1 MNSAAIVKA
10 FTVST
15 ETLKKIATN
24 FTVEMQLGLKERS
37 GSLKMLPSFLDVP
50 SGKERGNYLAVDF
63 GGSNVRVL
71 LLKIADRKYEI
82 VKRTVFS
89 LRDGAKD
96 FTVAAVH
103 ADELFDYIAS
113 KIKDTVDSDTQY
125 YLGHTFSFP
134 CRQEGVR
141 TSYLLNWTKEI
152 KTAGVEGQDIGKL
165 MLEAFKRVGVANV
178 DNNVILNDTV
188 GTLLAAAMV
197 DATVDIGSICGTGH
211 NTCYREMSYPG
222 LDKPMIV
229 NMESGNFD
237 KLEQNHFDKLLD
249 GKSDAPGTQVLEKM
263 VSGHYLGMLA
273 SIVLSEWFAPLDIV
287 VSSADISEVVDEREA
302 AMARVLREQQ
312 PNGLFSDLMITE
324 ATEIVIA
331 IAKRSARLVGATFA
345 AAITHSDK
353 ALSRKHTIAIDGSL
367 YEKMPQYP
375 ENILQAIL
383 EIMPKAAGKVQ
394 TILSKDGSGVGAAMA
409 AAAATGL

>member
-1 MNSAAIVKA
+1 MKAAEIVQA
-10 FTVST
+10 FTLPT
-15 ETLKKIATN
+15 ATLKTIAAN
-24 FTVEMQLGLKERS
+24 FALEMQLGLKERS
-37 GSLKMLPSFLDVP
+37 GSLKMLPSFLDIP

-103 ADELFDYIAS
+103 ADELFDYIAT
-113 KIKDTVDSDTQY
+113 KIKETVDSDTQY

-141 TSYLLNWTKEI
+141 TSYLINWTKEI
-152 KTAGVEGQDIGKL
+152 KTSGVEGQDIGKL
-165 MLEAFKRVGVANV
+165 LADALVRVGVVNV

-188 GTLLAAAMV
+188 GTLLASAMA

-211 NTCYREMSYPG
+211 NTCYREMNYPAF
-222 LDKPMIV
+222 DKPMIV

-249 GKSDAPGTQVLEKM
+249 GKSDSPGTQVLEKM

-273 SIVLSEWFAPLDIV
+273 SIVLSEWFAPLNIV
-287 VSSADISEVVDEREA
+287 MSSADISEVVYDREA
-302 AMARVLREQQ
+302 AMARVLREHL
-312 PNGLFSDLMITE
+312 PNALFSDMMLTE
-324 ATEIVIA
+324 ATEIVVA

-345 AAITHSDK
+345 AAIAHSDPK
-353 ALSRKHTIAIDGSL
+353 LARKHTIAIDGSL
-367 YEKMPQYP
+367 YEKMPEYP
-375 ENILQAIL
+375 ENILQAVL
-383 EIMPKAAGKVQ
+383 EVMPKADGKVQ

-409 AAAATGL
+409 AAAAMGA